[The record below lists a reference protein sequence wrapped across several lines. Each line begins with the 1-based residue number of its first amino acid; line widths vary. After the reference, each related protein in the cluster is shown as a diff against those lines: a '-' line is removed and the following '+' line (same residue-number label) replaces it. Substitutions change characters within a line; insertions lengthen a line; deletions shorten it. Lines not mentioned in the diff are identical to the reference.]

1 MFGPTTS
8 SRIRT
13 CRLGLR
19 VFDRYLVREL
29 DLDICAGEMWCMLGV
44 NGAGKSTL
52 LRAMAGLQK
61 IHDGSILYSNRP
73 AADIEP
79 LQMARTLGF
88 MPHTVRDSFGTKV
101 LDVVLASRHPRLS
114 LWQWDGD
121 EDWAIAYQALSA
133 VGVKELAGRDVMTL
147 SEGERQRVSIA
158 SLLAQDV
165 DALLLDEPVAS
176 LDLHHQIL
184 VLDHLASLSRAKKS
198 IIYSVHDIN
207 LAYVYS
213 THCILF
219 QDDGRILHGPT
230 HQVMTSESLSYAFKH
245 PISVKQIDGNTLF
258 VTERDS
264 STS

>member
-1 MFGPTTS
+1 
-8 SRIRT
+8 
-13 CRLGLR
+13 
-19 VFDRYLVREL
+19 
-29 DLDICAGEMWCMLGV
+29 MWCILGV

-61 IHDGSILYSNRP
+61 IHEGNILYSNQS

-88 MPHTVRDSFGTKV
+88 MPHAVRDSFGTKV

-121 EDWAIAYQALSA
+121 EDWTIAYQALSA
-133 VGVKELAGRDVMTL
+133 VGVEELAGRDVMTL

-165 DALLLDEPVAS
+165 DLLLLDEPIAS

-184 VLDHLASLSRAKKS
+184 VLAHLASLTQAKKS
-198 IIYSVHDIN
+198 IIYSIHDIN
-207 LAYVYS
+207 LAYFYS

-219 QDDGRILHGPT
+219 HGDGRVMHGPT
-230 HQVMTSESLSYAFKH
+230 HQVMTSESLSSAFKH
-245 PISVKQIDGNTLF
+245 PISVKQIDGSNLF
-258 VTERDS
+258 FTEREFVDRWRTDAVYPGP
-264 STS
+264 STNLISGEHDVDD